1 MKNFSITLFLAVAGI
16 AFATVRIAAVF
27 WAIWYGWSWFSG
39 HLPET
44 ITGPDALAGAILLH
58 AFLTTKVTF
67 RVPLTKRF

>member
-1 MKNFSITLFLAVAGI
+1 MKNLTLALFVTVLGI
-16 AFATVRIAAVF
+16 AFAIVRIAALF

-58 AFLTTKVTF
+58 ALLTTKVALDLNV
-67 RVPLTKRF
+67 RKLS